1 MRIVFGDL
9 SLGVQDGDRRY
20 IFSYAQAGLESL
32 VKEGVEWMYRA
43 PRPSFWRASTDNDRG
58 NGFSLGSACWLGAD
72 LYIKPSA
79 VRAEIDGTALDLSS
93 LKAPGNNAL
102 MASPLREADFAQIS
116 FTYLTATDPEAEVE
130 VVYKAGRGRLG
141 VSYEYRGRPGLPGLP
156 VAGLRF
162 VLPCPVSGYCYRG
175 LSGET
180 YPDRK
185 AGAVKGRYHVKGMPV
200 TPYIVPQEC
209 GMHMDTEE
217 LKLSMRSSSL
227 TIAKL
232 EKPFGFSLLPYT
244 AVELECAMHQDELP
258 PVRRSVLLIAAA
270 VRGVGGINSWGA
282 APEARYE
289 LDASA
294 VYRTSFVIE

>member
-1 MRIVFGDL
+1 MQIVFGDL
-9 SLGVQDGDRRY
+9 SLGVRDGDRRY
-20 IFSYAQAGLESL
+20 IFSYGQAGLESL
-32 VKEGVEWMYRA
+32 VKDGVEWIYRT

-58 NGFSLGSACWLGAD
+58 NGFALRSSCWMGAD
-72 LYIKPSA
+72 MFIKPLS

-102 MASPLREADFAQIS
+102 MASPLREAAYAQIS
-116 FTYLTATDPEAEVE
+116 FTHLTATSPEAEVE
-130 VVYKAGRGRLG
+130 VVYTAGRGRLS
-141 VSYEYRGRPGLPGLP
+141 VSYEYRGRQGLPGLP

-162 VLPCPVSGYCYRG
+162 ILPRPVSSYSYLG

-185 AGAVKGRYHVKGMPV
+185 RGAEKGWHKVKGMPV

-209 GMHMDTEE
+209 GMHVDTEE
-217 LKLSMRSSSL
+217 LKLSLDGSSL
-227 TIAKL
+227 TVSKL
-232 EKPFGFSLLPYT
+232 GKPFSFSLLPYT
-244 AVELECAMHQDELP
+244 ALELESALHQDELP
-258 PVRRSVLLIAAA
+258 PARRSVLLIAAA

-282 APEARYE
+282 SPEREYE